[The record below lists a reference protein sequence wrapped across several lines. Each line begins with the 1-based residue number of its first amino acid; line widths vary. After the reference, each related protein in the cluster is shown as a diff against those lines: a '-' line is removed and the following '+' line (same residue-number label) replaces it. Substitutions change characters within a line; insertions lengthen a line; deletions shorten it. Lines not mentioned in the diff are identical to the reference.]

1 MNSASLVFNE
11 LENDELEMK
20 LVFSGDNFDPNN
32 VSHLAA
38 AKAAEMIGKL
48 LDETY
53 KEDENESAK

>member
-1 MNSASLVFNE
+1 MTNASLTFNE
-11 LENDELEMK
+11 LDTGELEMK
-20 LVFSGDNFDPNN
+20 IIFSGDNFNPDNI
-32 VSHLAA
+32 SHLAA